1 MNVSTDVKITDIAL
15 KISAVMSNTI
25 SNIENTDLRTTELS
39 HDEVLV
45 SGHIGTNSN
54 DTFSISYSFALK
66 SNPENIRVL
75 NVFIIQNINNGD
87 FCVIISSGENDGMKV
102 LFKSINKF
110 PTIGIEKYL
119 PNIIKSTISFLK

>member
-15 KISAVMSNTI
+15 KISAVMSNVI
-25 SNIENTDLRTTELS
+25 SDIENTDLRTTEIS

-66 SNPENIRVL
+66 SNPDNVKVL
-75 NVFIIQNINNGD
+75 NIFIIQNINNGD
-87 FCVIISSGENDGMKV
+87 FCIIISSGENDGLKV

-119 PNIIKSTISFLK
+119 PSIINSTIAKLR